1 VKTPHVLLALA
12 VLCGLAAGGAW
23 AGPMS
28 GAGKAGLPLE
38 GVITEPDWA
47 SRPSAD
53 DVARFYPPLATMIR
67 LPGRAEVSCAVT
79 TVGALT
85 GCVVIAEV
93 PAGMGFGEA
102 ALGLSALFR
111 MRPRTLDGQ
120 PVPGGTVRIPIRFE
134 MAADADDPAEQIAPA
149 SAPASAAPSA
159 SALALGRRLV
169 AAFDTDATDREAIEN
184 VMNQLRGQLQGS
196 APTREQQLV
205 LDAFQQVITASM
217 AARAETTARGY
228 TEALGQP
235 ELAQAVAF
243 MESPAGKAF
252 TAAAA
257 AERKTQMADAAA
269 QYKAF
274 ADEARSRL
282 CRQIA
287 CLNPSAPAPARQGA
301 APAAATAGAL
311 TP

>member
-1 VKTPHVLLALA
+1 VKTALVLPALA

-28 GAGKAGLPLE
+28 GAGQAGLPLE

-47 SRPSAD
+47 ARPSAD
-53 DVARFYPPLATMIR
+53 DVSRFYPPLATMIR

-102 ALGLSALFR
+102 AIGLSALFR
-111 MRPRTLDGQ
+111 MRPRMLDGQ
-120 PVPGGTVRIPIRFE
+120 PVPGGTVRIPIRFA
-134 MAADADDPAEQIAPA
+134 MAADADAPGEQVAPA
-149 SAPASAAPSA
+149 PAPASAAPSA

-169 AAFDTDATDREAIEN
+169 AAFDTDASEREAIEN
-184 VMNQLRGQLQGS
+184 GMNQLRGQLQGG

-205 LDAFQQVITASM
+205 LDAFQQVFTASV
-217 AARAETTARGY
+217 ATRAETAARGY
-228 TEALGQP
+228 AEALGEP

-243 MESPAGKAF
+243 MESPAGKAV
-252 TAAAA
+252 TAAGAA
-257 AERKTQMADAAA
+257 QRQTQMADAAA
-269 QYKAF
+269 QYKAN
-274 ADEARSRL
+274 ADEVRSRL

-287 CLNPSAPAPARQGA
+287 CLPSVPSPVRQGA
-301 APAAATAGAL
+301 APGAAAAGAL
-311 TP
+311 KP